1 MKIGK
6 LTNAQLEQHMFS
18 ELKAVRDE
26 IALRPGAGEGCAA
39 LELGQKLC
47 VVSTDPVTAAS
58 KELGR
63 LLVHACCNDVAACGA
78 EPVGVWVSLFAP
90 PETAE
95 EKIQAV
101 MRQAVETAEKL
112 HVEIIGAHTE
122 VTDAA
127 TRIVAS
133 GAVVASCPAGR
144 LVSSGGAKAGDDLVL
159 TKWAGLEGT
168 LIMATD
174 FATPV
179 IQQLGMEG
187 YEKCLAL
194 KEQLSA
200 VSDGLVAARYGAHA
214 MEDVTTGGVLGAVYK
229 LCQASGCGAYLKEKN
244 IPLLAET
251 QALCH
256 AFSVDAMRLVSSG
269 CMLIAAEN
277 GKTMVRALAEHDV
290 PAAIIGQL
298 KWGDSGLTI
307 RCADGVTREV
317 APPGQDELFRF
328 TSRMADTVVSLNQG

>member
-6 LTNAQLEQHMFS
+6 LTTAQLKQQMFS
-18 ELKAVRDE
+18 ELKIVRDE
-26 IALRPGAGEGCAA
+26 VVLRPGTGEDCGA
-39 LELGQKLC
+39 LELGEKLC

-63 LLVHACCNDVAACGA
+63 LLVHVCCNDAAACGA
-78 EPVGVWVSLFAP
+78 EPMGLWMSLFAP

-95 EKIQAV
+95 ERIQAV
-101 MRQAVETAEKL
+101 MRQAVETAEQL
-112 HVEIIGAHTE
+112 QVEIIGAHTE
-122 VTDAA
+122 VTDAV

-133 GAVVASCPAGR
+133 GAVIAGCAPGR
-144 LVSSGGAKAGDDLVL
+144 LVSSSGAKAGDDLVL

-168 LIMATD
+168 LVMATD

-187 YEKCLAL
+187 YERCLAL
-194 KEQLSA
+194 KEELSA
-200 VSDGLVAARYGAHA
+200 VPDGLVAARYGAHA
-214 MEDVTTGGVLGAVYK
+214 MHDVTTGGVLGAIYE
-229 LCQASGCGAYLKEKN
+229 LCQASGCGAYLMEKN
-244 IPLLAET
+244 IPMLAET

-256 AFSVDAMRLVSSG
+256 AFSVDALRLVSSG

-277 GKTMVRALAEHDV
+277 GKTMVRALEEHHV

-298 KWGDSGLTI
+298 KWGDDGLTI
-307 RCADGVTREV
+307 RCNDGVTREM